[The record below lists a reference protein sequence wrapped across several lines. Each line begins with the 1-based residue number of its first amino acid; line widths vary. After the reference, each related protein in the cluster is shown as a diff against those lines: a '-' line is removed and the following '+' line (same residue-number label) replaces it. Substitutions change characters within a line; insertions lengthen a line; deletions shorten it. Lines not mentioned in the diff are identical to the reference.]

1 MGAKTMKI
9 LVPIK
14 RVLDAYI
21 RPRVKADGSG
31 VELTNVKMSVNP
43 FCEIAVEQAIRFR
56 EAGVVE
62 EVIVASAGIAAA
74 QETLRTA
81 LAMGADRAILVEDD
95 SDLQPLAIAKMLK
108 ALVEREGAGLVIMGK
123 QAIDGDNNQTGQ
135 MLAALLD
142 WPQATFVSKL
152 EIADGTLK
160 AVREI
165 DGGLESLSMPLPAI
179 ATVDLRLNE
188 PRYATLPSIMKAKKK
203 PIDKLSAADLGV
215 DTTPRVTTLKVSE
228 PPPREAGK
236 KVDSV
241 ADLIAKLKEEAK
253 VI

>member
-1 MGAKTMKI
+1 MKI

-43 FCEIAVEQAIRFR
+43 FCEIAVEQAIRLK
-56 EAGVVE
+56 EAGVAE
-62 EVIVASAGIAAA
+62 EIVVASAGTAAS

-95 SDLQPLAIAKMLK
+95 NDLQPLAIAKLLK
-108 ALVEREGAGLVIMGK
+108 ALVTREGAGLVIMGK
-123 QAIDGDNNQTGQ
+123 QAIDADNNQTGQ

-152 EIADGTLK
+152 EIADGSMK

-165 DGGLESLSMPLPAI
+165 DGGLESLSMPLPAVV
-179 ATVDLRLNE
+179 TVDLRLNE

-203 PIDKLSAADLGV
+203 PIDKLSAGDLGI
-215 DTTPRVTTLKVSE
+215 DTSPRVTTLKVSE

-241 ADLIAKLKEEAK
+241 ADLIAKLKDEAK